1 MALFGFNKQ
10 KVLATAE
17 KYVQQGKLQNAIS
30 EYEKVLKNDAKDLTV
45 TNTVGDLYSRLGE
58 TDKATGCFK
67 TVGDAYGSQGFTVKA
82 IAMYKKICK
91 LQPSLE
97 SLLKL
102 AELYSQQGL
111 FNDARAQY
119 LQVAEEFL
127 KSGELE
133 NAVRI
138 FQKILEMD
146 PENST
151 MRVRLAE
158 VYIRLGKKT
167 EAWQIFSTAAESLRS
182 KGSLS
187 GAEEVLQRMLTLDP
201 GNAYALLMQGKNMLE
216 SGDAAG
222 AVATLQ
228 KIGDLDSNPDGLRD
242 LLKAYLQTG
251 QLSEAGSIA
260 NKLLTV
266 HNDLSAIASFADAL
280 MQAGQ
285 YETAL
290 QVFDEHAERLLA
302 ENSDRVLESLHTII
316 GHVRDNPDS
325 LQKLLDLF
333 NKAGETTHI
342 SEVSELLAHASVQ
355 SGDLARA
362 RDLYQQLAT
371 IEPQNPLHMQ
381 NYQQVVSQLGGTS
394 GSKLITPEEAVVLID
409 DLEATAPSVHQHYT
423 DEIALAVRSALTDAE
438 LFISYNMPAKALGPL
453 VGALPLAPDDLRLNQ
468 RLAALH
474 TRAGRFAEAAQ
485 CCRTLQSVYSTAEYP
500 EEASRYGELAER
512 YEERSSAPALDIPG
526 EDEHIFLDAK
536 PVAEPESAVEEFSVG
551 DSPAEE
557 AAVEE
562 EAASEA
568 ATVEDG
574 SAWPA
579 PPESADEI
587 AVEPDAEFAVVD
599 ESAASAEPAA
609 SAEID
614 LSSEWDDS
622 TITVE
627 ETDIPAAEAA
637 EVGVDSA
644 VGDHEIPDSG
654 KVDETIEEIRFYL
667 AHSMPEQ
674 AMAALAKLQTL
685 TSDQA
690 KLDELRAEVEAAT
703 AQAAEHEAAVEPVV
717 EELAADDIP
726 TLEVAAD
733 EITVDET
740 PAAVEEAAA
749 EEISVEEIAVD
760 EPAVEEQEIV
770 VPEVV
775 VPKVVAPKVVAPK
788 PVTPK
793 VAAPKPVPAKT
804 SAPKTVAPKIVAQE
818 IAAPEIV
825 APEPPAIEEI
835 PVVAEI
841 SVEAE
846 PEPVVHE
853 AVVQDSVVHAP
864 VHQAEPEPEP
874 EPAHQPGVLKEFVSD
889 LETSLGDTFLPGTVT
904 KPVSEPAAR
913 PATTTPA
920 KPGLAPAAR
929 IEPVIS
935 GGPTAPVLGEFV
947 ADIEASLGEDF
958 LKAAPVAGPEP
969 HAPVAKS
976 TTVPPA
982 PAAVAAPMVN
992 APLAASAAASAST
1005 NHIASPALGNAAPV
1019 ATASVAW
1026 QAPVE
1031 APKPPA
1037 IAASHA
1043 PAGHTPTTAPATT
1056 PAPAAK
1062 ASPFGE
1068 DAGVDIAEMF
1078 GELRHDLEADVASAD
1093 EDPETH
1099 YNLGIAFREMGLLDE
1114 AIGELQKACQSFDHG
1129 HPFPQIMQTYTWLA
1143 QCFLDKGV
1151 PEAAVRWYGKA
1162 LDVPTI
1168 DGETRVALHYELASA
1183 YETAGDKPAALRH
1196 FMEVYG
1202 SNIDY
1207 RDVAER
1213 IKALKS

>member
-10 KVLATAE
+10 KVLASAE

-30 EYEKVLKNDAKDLTV
+30 EYEKILKNDAKDLTV

-127 KSGELE
+127 KNGELE
-133 NAVRI
+133 NSVRI

-146 PENST
+146 PENSS

-167 EAWQIFSTAAESLRS
+167 EAWQIFSAAAESLRS

-187 GAEEVLQRMLTLDP
+187 GAEEILQRMLTLDP
-201 GNAYALLMQGKNMLE
+201 GNTYALLMQGKNLIE

-222 AVATLQ
+222 AVAALQ
-228 KIGDLDSNPDGLRD
+228 KISDIDSNPDGLRD

-251 QLSEAGSIA
+251 QLSEAGTVA

-266 HNDLSAIASFADAL
+266 HNDLGAIASFADAL

-302 ENSDRVLESLHTII
+302 ENSDKVLESLHTII

-333 NKAGETTHI
+333 NKAGENTHV
-342 SEVSELLAHASVQ
+342 SEVIELLAHASVQ
-355 SGDLARA
+355 AGDLPKA
-362 RDLYQQLAT
+362 RDLYQKLAT
-371 IEPQNPLHMQ
+371 VEPQNPLHMQ

-394 GSKLITPEEAVVLID
+394 GSKLITPDEAVVLID

-423 DEIALAVRSALTDAE
+423 DEIALAVRAALTDAE

-453 VGALPLAPDDLRLNQ
+453 VGALPLAPEDLRLNQ

-474 TRAGRFAEAAQ
+474 TRAGRFAEAAL
-485 CCRTLQSVYSTAEYP
+485 CCRTLQNVYHEAEYP

-512 YEERSSAPALDIPG
+512 YEERSSAPVPDLGA
-526 EDEHIFLDAK
+526 EEEHIFLDA
-536 PVAEPESAVEEFSVG
+536 PAPEAESAVEEFSV
-551 DSPAEE
+551 DESPAEE
-557 AAVEE
+557 VAVQQ
-562 EAASEA
+562 EAAPEA
-568 ATVEDG
+568 TAEQDA
-574 SAWPA
+574 SPWPA
-579 PPESADEI
+579 AEPAEEI
-587 AVEPDAEFAVVD
+587 TVDAEPEFAVVD
-599 ESAASAEPAA
+599 ESAASAEAA
-609 SAEID
+609 AAPGEID

-622 TITVE
+622 ITVE
-627 ETDIPAAEAA
+627 EAEVPAVEAA
-637 EVGVDSA
+637 EVEVDSA
-644 VGDHEIPDSG
+644 VGDHDVPDSG
-654 KVDETIEEIRFYL
+654 KVDETVEEIRFYL
-667 AHSMPEQ
+667 AHGMPEQ

-690 KLDELRAEVEAAT
+690 KLDEVRAEVEAAT
-703 AQAAEHEAAVEPVV
+703 AQPADEEVAVEPVV
-717 EELAADDIP
+717 EELSADDIP
-726 TLEVAAD
+726 TIEVEAD
-733 EITVDET
+733 EISVDET
-740 PAAVEEAAA
+740 PAPA
-749 EEISVEEIAVD
+749 E
-760 EPAVEEQEIV
+760 EPAVEEVAVEEPVVEEMEVVEPEIV
-770 VPEVV
+770 EPEIVT
-775 VPKVVAPKVVAPK
+775 PKS
-788 PVTPK
+788 VTPK
-793 VAAPKPVPAKT
+793 VAAARTAAPKPVV
-804 SAPKTVAPKIVAQE
+804 PKTVPPKV
-818 IAAPEIV
+818 V

-835 PVVAEI
+835 PVVAE
-841 SVEAE
+841 SAVKAE
-846 PEPVVHE
+846 PAVHAPVAQAPVLHPP
-853 AVVQDSVVHAP
+853 VSRPPVVHAP
-864 VHQAEPEPEP
+864 VAHAPVVHPPEPEP
-874 EPAHQPGVLKEFVSD
+874 ETKPGVLKEFVSD
-889 LETSLGDTFLPGTVT
+889 LETSLGDNFLPGTVT
-904 KPVSEPAAR
+904 KPAATTPAQPGHAPAPHSEPAV
-913 PATTTPA
+913 
-920 KPGLAPAAR
+920 AA
-929 IEPVIS
+929 
-935 GGPTAPVLGEFV
+935 GTTAPLLGEFV

-958 LKAAPVAGPEP
+958 LKSAPVAEP
-969 HAPVAKS
+969 SAAV
-976 TTVPPA
+976 
-982 PAAVAAPMVN
+982 PAAKTAHPM
-992 APLAASAAASAST
+992 AASAAASGSVAHGAHLAPQSAPT
-1005 NHIASPALGNAAPV
+1005 NAVPV
-1019 ATASVAW
+1019 AAASVAW
-1026 QAPVE
+1026 HAPVE
-1031 APKPPA
+1031 APHPPPA
-1037 IAASHA
+1037 IPAAHA
-1043 PAGHTPTTAPATT
+1043 AAAPSLTAPT
-1056 PAPAAK
+1056 AAK
-1062 ASPFGE
+1062 ASPFSE
-1068 DAGVDIAEMF
+1068 DAGIDIAEMF
-1078 GELRHDLEADVASAD
+1078 GELKHDLEADVASSD

-1114 AIGELQKACQSFDHG
+1114 AIGELQKACQAFDHG

-1162 LDVPTI
+1162 LEVPGI
-1168 DGETRVALHYELASA
+1168 DGETRVALHYELAGA
-1183 YETAGDKPAALRH
+1183 YEIAGDKPSALKH
-1196 FMEVYG
+1196 FMDVYG

>member
-10 KVLATAE
+10 KVLASAE

-58 TDKATGCFK
+58 TDKATECFK
-67 TVGDAYGSQGFTVKA
+67 TVGDAYAGQGFTVKA

-127 KSGELE
+127 KNGELD
-133 NAVRI
+133 NSVRI

-158 VYIRLGKKT
+158 VYIRLGKKSD
-167 EAWQIFSTAAESLRS
+167 AWQIFSAAAESLRS

-201 GNAYALLMQGKNMLE
+201 GNTYALLMQGKNMLE

-228 KIGDLDSNPDGLRD
+228 KVTDIDSSPDGLRD

-251 QLSEAGSIA
+251 QLSEAGTVA

-266 HNDLSAIASFADAL
+266 HNDLSAIASFAEAL

-302 ENSDRVLESLHTII
+302 ENSDKVLDSLHTII

-333 NKAGETTHI
+333 NKAGENTHV
-342 SEVSELLAHASVQ
+342 SEVIELLAHASVQ
-355 SGDLARA
+355 AGDLPKA
-362 RDLYQQLAT
+362 RDLYQKLAT
-371 IEPQNPLHMQ
+371 VEPQNPLHMQ

-423 DEIALAVRSALTDAE
+423 DEIALAVRAALTDAE

-453 VGALPLAPDDLRLNQ
+453 VGALPLAPTDLRLNQ

-474 TRAGRFAEAAQ
+474 TRAGRFAEAAL
-485 CCRTLQSVYSTAEYP
+485 CCRTLQNVYHEAEYP

-512 YEERSSAPALDIPG
+512 YEERSSAPTPG
-526 EDEHIFLDAK
+526 VATEEEHIFLDA
-536 PVAEPESAVEEFSVG
+536 PAPEAESAVEEFPVDESAAEEVAVQEEAAPEDATVEHG
-551 DSPAEE
+551 TSPWPTAAEPAEE
-557 AAVEE
+557 ITVDAA
-562 EAASEA
+562 
-568 ATVEDG
+568 
-574 SAWPA
+574 
-579 PPESADEI
+579 
-587 AVEPDAEFAVVD
+587 EPEFAVVD
-599 ESAASAEPAA
+599 ESAASAEAA
-609 SAEID
+609 TSPGEID

-622 TITVE
+622 ITVE
-627 ETDIPAAEAA
+627 ETDTPAAAEA
-637 EVGVDSA
+637 EVEVDGA
-644 VGDHEIPDSG
+644 VGDHEVPDSG
-654 KVDETIEEIRFYL
+654 KADETVEEIRFYL
-667 AHSMPEQ
+667 AHGMPAQ

-685 TSDQA
+685 TRDQDKIA
-690 KLDELRAEVEAAT
+690 QLRAEVEAAS
-703 AQAAEHEAAVEPVV
+703 AQSADEDTAVEPVM
-717 EELAADDIP
+717 EELAAGDIP
-726 TLEVAAD
+726 TMEVAAD
-733 EITVDET
+733 EIAVDEA
-740 PAAVEEAAA
+740 PAAA
-749 EEISVEEIAVD
+749 EEPTAE
-760 EPAVEEQEIV
+760 EPAVEQLDVVEPEIAEPEIV
-770 VPEVV
+770 A
-775 VPKVVAPKVVAPK
+775 PKAVAPKVVATK
-788 PVTPK
+788 PAAQRP
-793 VAAPKPVPAKT
+793 AAPR
-804 SAPKTVAPKIVAQE
+804 TVAPKIVE
-818 IAAPEIV
+818 PKTVE
-825 APEPPAIEEI
+825 PEPPVVEEV
-835 PVVAEI
+835 PVVAETA
-841 SVEAE
+841 AE
-846 PEPVVHE
+846 PEPAIHPPAVHE
-853 AVVQDSVVHAP
+853 PAVHAP
-864 VHQAEPEPEP
+864 VVHQAVVHPAIVHPPVAHAPEPEP
-874 EPAHQPGVLKEFVSD
+874 QPGVLKEFVSD
-889 LETSLGDTFLPGTVT
+889 LETSLGDNFLPGTVS
-904 KPVSEPAAR
+904 KPAAPASAR
-913 PATTTPA
+913 PAA
-920 KPGLAPAAR
+920 AHSDPAAAA
-929 IEPVIS
+929 
-935 GGPTAPVLGEFV
+935 GLTAPVLGEFV

-958 LKAAPVAGPEP
+958 LKSAPVAEP
-969 HAPVAKS
+969 QPS
-976 TTVPPA
+976 
-982 PAAVAAPMVN
+982 AAVAKTQSAPPM
-992 APLAASAAASAST
+992 AASAAASASVA
-1005 NHIASPALGNAAPV
+1005 HASTPASHSAPAHAPV

-1026 QAPVE
+1026 HGPVE
-1031 APKPPA
+1031 APRPPA
-1037 IAASHA
+1037 IPVSHAPVSHA
-1043 PAGHTPTTAPATT
+1043 PAAPSHSA
-1056 PAPAAK
+1056 PPAAK

-1068 DAGVDIAEMF
+1068 EAGIDIAEMF
-1078 GELRHDLEADVASAD
+1078 GELKQDLEAGGASTD

-1114 AIGELQKACQSFDHG
+1114 AIGELQKACQAFDHG

-1151 PEAAVRWYGKA
+1151 PEAAVRWYDKA
-1162 LDVPTI
+1162 LTVPTI
-1168 DGETRVALHYELASA
+1168 DGETRVALHYELAAA
-1183 YETAGDKPAALRH
+1183 YEIAGDKPSALKH
-1196 FMEVYG
+1196 FMDVYG